1 MTNHSIVML
10 TRLQASTN
18 LIVCTKFSGFV
29 IIRKNF
35 KYWYLQKNS
44 HLKVRN
50 RKRRGMGRIKE
61 EEGAKEG
68 AMGMSGRG
76 WRREKWEGVREG
88 VMGMSVGKEE
98 QEWEW
103 DGEWV

>member
-1 MTNHSIVML
+1 
-10 TRLQASTN
+10 
-18 LIVCTKFSGFV
+18 
-29 IIRKNF
+29 
-35 KYWYLQKNS
+35 
-44 HLKVRN
+44 
-50 RKRRGMGRIKE
+50 MGRIKE

-76 WRREKWEGVREG
+76 WRRERWEGVREG

>member
-18 LIVCTKFSGFV
+18 LLVCTKFSGFV
-29 IIRKNF
+29 LIRKNF

-44 HLKVRN
+44 HLKVKN

-68 AMGMSGRG
+68 TMGMSGRG
-76 WRREKWEGVREG
+76 WRRERWEGVREG
-88 VMGMSVGKEE
+88 
-98 QEWEW
+98 
-103 DGEWV
+103 GEWRREK

>member
-1 MTNHSIVML
+1 MGGSGGGRQGEGQMWDGARER
-10 TRLQASTN
+10 RLA
-18 LIVCTKFSGFV
+18 IEYGM
-29 IIRKNF
+29 
-35 KYWYLQKNS
+35 
-44 HLKVRN
+44 
-50 RKRRGMGRIKE
+50 KRG
-61 EEGAKEG
+61 
-68 AMGMSGRG
+68 G

>member
-1 MTNHSIVML
+1 
-10 TRLQASTN
+10 
-18 LIVCTKFSGFV
+18 
-29 IIRKNF
+29 
-35 KYWYLQKNS
+35 
-44 HLKVRN
+44 
-50 RKRRGMGRIKE
+50 MGRIKE

-68 AMGMSGRG
+68 AMGMSRRG
-76 WRREKWEGVREG
+76 WRRERWEGVREGGGGGGGEWRREKWEGVREG